1 MSANRLDE
9 IIDLLGNAESD
20 LNDILMKTKIFL
32 FKSGQKKLSPWVS
45 AELNGY
51 PNEQDL
57 PDYRIVSARIL
68 INANNAVRSY
78 KNFQI
83 PLTHLDDEMYNDAY
97 KSEVRLSISSIQ
109 ELVDN
114 AGDSFALQ
122 QPIPLEFS
130 LIYAKHV
137 DDSYEITKIY
147 KEIALHQFTN
157 ILSQVRSRLLD
168 FLLEFSDQVDQISGT
183 EAMEDKAK
191 KIDASSLFQNAVLK
205 GNVTINVGDGNSFN
219 INNNIIKNDFSAL
232 HEKLS
237 QLGISEDEIS
247 ELKESIHIDGPLPP
261 SDKKYGA
268 KVNEWF
274 AKMIQKAANS
284 TWNISVAAA
293 APVLTN
299 ALNQFFGF

>member
-1 MSANRLDE
+1 MSTNRLDE
-9 IIDLLGNAESD
+9 IIDLLGNSESD

-32 FKSGQKKLSPWVS
+32 FKIGQKKLSPWVS

-68 INANNAVRSY
+68 INANNAVRLY
-78 KNFQI
+78 KGLQI
-83 PLTHLDDEMYNDAY
+83 PLIHLDDKMYNNACR
-97 KSEVRLSISSIQ
+97 SEVRLSISSIQ

-114 AGDSFALQ
+114 SGDSSALQ

-130 LIYAKHV
+130 RIYAKDV

-147 KEIALHQFTN
+147 KDIALHQFTN

-219 INNNIIKNDFSAL
+219 INNNIVKNDFSAL
-232 HEKLS
+232 HKELS
-237 QLGISEDEIS
+237 QLGISENEIS

-261 SDKKYGA
+261 TSKKYGA
-268 KVNEWF
+268 KVNDWF

-284 TWNISVAAA
+284 TWDISVAAA